1 MMHGTSNQSVLH
13 DLIFE
18 CICHR
23 SGGVLLDARLGA
35 IQGRSEM
42 DVCEPKTV
50 CLRIVKPLGFA
61 IRHDLTDKQ
70 HALFKNAIKC
80 LEFSFDVVNLSV
92 MAACIYVNG

>member
-1 MMHGTSNQSVLH
+1 MHGNSNQSVLH

-18 CICHR
+18 CISHR
-23 SGGVLLDARLGA
+23 SGGTARCAAGCDTRKV
-35 IQGRSEM
+35 GNGCM
-42 DVCEPKTV
+42 

-80 LEFSFDVVNLSV
+80 LEFPFDAVNLSV
-92 MAACIYVNG
+92 MAACIYG